1 MWRHFQVHY
10 KQVDDREKLH
20 VGIVRDLE
28 RQHAKKTANLHNLIL
43 QDELTKAYREAE
55 ARAEKNWKDKCQ
67 HFSQTTCFQVV
78 WIRVRFER
86 DQ

>member
-1 MWRHFQVHY
+1 M
-10 KQVDDREKLH
+10 DDREKLH

-55 ARAEKNWKDKCQ
+55 ARAEKN
-67 HFSQTTCFQVV
+67 
-78 WIRVRFER
+78 
-86 DQ
+86 